1 MLSISN
7 KLLELET
14 ILPHHNLNRI
24 RSISVACGL
33 EVNWEA
39 TLIIGSL
46 ILLAFV
52 LFVVGIWFLQRY
64 YAKATLDTALIR
76 TGMGG
81 QRVVTDGGCISLPI
95 VHQLQKVS
103 MQTLPLTAARS
114 GKNAALTKDQ
124 IRADIQM
131 AFEVRVEP
139 SEGSIAN
146 AAQSLGQRIARNGEA
161 VQEVLE
167 STLVDAILNASAS
180 RTLDEIHLDRVKFTA
195 DVSGIVEAQATR
207 LGLTI
212 VAASLVSVDQSD
224 FSQLNENN
232 AFNAKGMRK
241 LAELI
246 SEERKA
252 RIKVETETDV
262 AIREHKLT
270 QHQQELNITR
280 QEREAE
286 ISQAEHLDKM
296 EADAKSRSQQ
306 AQASATL
313 ATEEVRIEK
322 ERLAKASQVEN
333 DEALRK
339 TEMTALLSL
348 EEAKITNDISLSKKR
363 AEESKTKAA
372 EEEAKAQVIL
382 AAEHV
387 QAQKDRAVEVREQ
400 ELAQLRQDKQI
411 SLENERVKSDVETML
426 VRAQADAKVKTTEAE
441 AEKLR
446 MEAEAAGQSALNTA
460 ENTLSDAVIGMRLE
474 ERKLDRMPEI
484 MTQMMKPVEKI
495 DSIRINHIGGMGG
508 GQASGEG
515 VDGAFGSAMDQ
526 ILGMAVRLP
535 AMKQMGE
542 EIGVD
547 LDINSAGRTADYA
560 NRIKSKD
567 TKTTKE

>member
-1 MLSISN
+1 M
-7 KLLELET
+7 
-14 ILPHHNLNRI
+14 
-24 RSISVACGL
+24 
-33 EVNWEA
+33 
-39 TLIIGSL
+39 IIGSL
-46 ILLAFV
+46 IFLTLV
-52 LFVVGIWFLQRY
+52 LFAIGIWFLQRY
-64 YAKATLDTALIR
+64 YAKATLDTALVR

-81 QRVVTDGGCISLPI
+81 QLVVTDGGCITLPI

-103 MQTLPLTAARS
+103 MQTLPLTAART

-139 SEGSIAN
+139 SEDSIAT

-180 RTLDEIHLDRVKFTA
+180 RTLDEIHLDRAKFTA

-212 VAASLVSVDQSD
+212 VSASLVSVDQSD

-348 EEAKITNDISLSKKR
+348 EEAKITNDIFLSKKR

-446 MEAEAAGQSALNTA
+446 MEAEAAGQFALNTA
-460 ENTLSDAVIGMRLE
+460 ENTLSDAIIGMRLE

-515 VDGAFGSAMDQ
+515 ADGAFGSAMDQ

-560 NRIKSKD
+560 NRIKPKD